1 MSATPQLHA
10 CPACG
15 ASSLEEFFAERDVP
29 VHSCRLLSRRED
41 ALAFPLG
48 ALRLAVCRSCGFVTN
63 SAYDPSLQDYAES
76 YEETQ
81 GFSPR
86 FQQFADALARRLIS
100 RHDIRNRDVLEI
112 GCGKG
117 EFLLLL
123 CELGGNRGVGIDPS
137 FVPERVPS
145 ATAEQVTFIRD
156 YYGPRYADLTGDLV
170 VCRHTLEHIQP
181 VGEFVRLLRRS
192 LNDRPDTVVFFE
204 VPDTMRVFREP
215 AFWDIYYEH
224 CSYFTCGSLARLF
237 RASGFDVLDVWLDY
251 EDQYVM
257 LECRPTTSQPSPP
270 LPAEESVEEIVQ
282 AALGYPVRAAE
293 GQARWRAALRSAAAA
308 DRPVALW
315 GSGSKAVSFLTTLRI
330 AEEVACVVDVNPYKH
345 GKFTATTGHPI
356 VAPEELPRYA
366 PGVVVAMN
374 GIYRAEIQAD
384 LDRLSITAD
393 LLTLDD
399 RIVQPA

>member
-1 MSATPQLHA
+1 MSALPGLDV

-15 ASSLEEFFAERDVP
+15 ADKLEPFSAQDSVP

-63 SAYDPSLQDYAES
+63 TAYDPSLQDYAES

-86 FQQFADALARRLIS
+86 FRQFAEALAHRLIE
-100 RHDIRNRDVLEI
+100 RYGIRDRDVLEI

-137 FVPERVPS
+137 FVPERVSSP
-145 ATAEQVTFIRD
+145 AAERVTFIRD
-156 YYGPRYADLTGDLV
+156 YYAPRYADLTGDLV

-181 VGEFVRLLRRS
+181 VGELVRLVRRS
-192 LNDRPDTVVFFE
+192 LDDKPDTIVFFE
-204 VPDTMRVFREP
+204 VPDTMRVLREP
-215 AFWDIYYEH
+215 AFWDVYYEH

-251 EDQYVM
+251 EGQYVM
-257 LECRPTTSQPSPP
+257 LECRPTTSQPTRP
-270 LPAEESVEEIVQ
+270 LPAEESVEEVVQ
-282 AALGYPVRAAE
+282 AALEYQVRAAD

-308 DRPVALW
+308 NRRVALW
-315 GSGSKAVSFLTTLRI
+315 GSGSKAVSFLTTLGI
-330 AEEVACVVDVNPYKH
+330 AEEVACVVDLNPYKH

-356 VAPEELPRYA
+356 VSPEELPGYT

-384 LDRLSITAD
+384 LDRLGITAD

-399 RIVQPA
+399 RIVLPA